1 MMPIMEKGREVK
13 IGGRRRMDP
22 GEPLLPGEAQVARGT
37 TGAVSVVNET
47 GVVGRGEEMI
57 DEVIVLRRDT
67 LHDVT
72 LIGPDVMVDLKKDM
86 TRSRGTIR
94 GRSHVDSAR
103 SSGPHWPREGMGSI
117 VVLALLPRRTR

>member
-1 MMPIMEKGREVK
+1 MPIMEKGREVK

-22 GEPLLPGEAQVARGT
+22 GELLLPGEAQAARGMM
-37 TGAVSVVNET
+37 GAASVVNET
-47 GVVGRGEEMI
+47 GVVGRGEEVI

-72 LIGPDVMVDLKKDM
+72 LIGPDVMEDSRKG
-86 TRSRGTIR
+86 TTTSRGTIR

-103 SSGPHWPREGMGSI
+103 FSGPHWPREETGSI
-117 VVLALLPRRTR
+117 VVLARLPRRTG